1 MSKNILEIKHY
12 TKIYSDNKKAVDDL
26 NITVKSGEIH
36 AFIGHNGAGKSTLSH
51 LITGFLTP
59 TSGKLLWQ
67 GTDMGN
73 DSIKE
78 RPYVLLSALWI
89 LKKEKF

>member
-1 MSKNILEIKHY
+1 MGKPILQALDFTIHQ
-12 TKIYSDNKKAVDDL
+12 
-26 NITVKSGEIH
+26 GEMISLV
-36 AFIGHNGAGKSTLSH
+36 GHNGAGKSTLSH

-67 GTDMGN
+67 GADMGN

-78 RPYVLLSALWI
+78 RAQKSGMCCKTAIKCCQKLPV
-89 LKKEKF
+89 